1 MSKGFKIWM
10 CFVLVLML
18 GLILLTK
25 TNILTNSG
33 FATTK
38 YNDEDMQAI
47 IDKVDEGQRFI
58 VLNRM
63 GHSDFNHLID
73 VLYDA
78 PELFWLDLEYH
89 ALSIGD
95 LSILFLKEK
104 YDDIDAK
111 RAEIDRTVDAK
122 LEQIIT
128 DDMSEYDKVLAI
140 HDWICKSVEYKTVK
154 NDSDQDI
161 YGAFI
166 LNQAVCAGYA
176 KAFSYAL
183 DKVGI
188 ESEVI
193 SGDSINRNGDSV
205 AHAWNIVYID
215 DKPYYF
221 DITWDDDYNDEVS
234 YVWFGV
240 TSSEFKT
247 THFPNT
253 GYNWVEAEETQH
265 CYYRKNGMY
274 MDSYSAEFLAKQIR
288 AQGKEFTIKCA
299 SRKVL
304 NDTIRS
310 FTTKS
315 ELQKLMRATGITFI
329 DRIIYEEV
337 KGSNCLHVKIM

>member
-10 CFVLVLML
+10 CFVLVIML
-18 GLILLTK
+18 GLIILTK

-33 FATTK
+33 FAISD
-38 YNDEDMQAI
+38 YNEKDMQEI
-47 IDKVDEGQRFI
+47 VDKIDEGQRFVI
-58 VLNRM
+58 LNRM
-63 GHSDFNHLID
+63 SKSDFNHLID

-95 LSILFLKEK
+95 VSVLFLKEK

-140 HDWICKSVEYKTVK
+140 HDWICSSVSYKTVK
-154 NDSDQDI
+154 NDADQDI

-188 ESEVI
+188 ESQVI
-193 SGDSINRNGDSV
+193 SGDSINKNGESV
-205 AHAWNIVYID
+205 AHAWNLVYID
-215 DKPYYF
+215 DGWYHF
-221 DITWDDDYNDEVS
+221 DTTPRKDKSDFFLITDAELDAYSKAHNN
-234 YVWFGV
+234 
-240 TSSEFKT
+240 
-247 THFPNT
+247 THIF
-253 GYNWVEAEETQH
+253 
-265 CYYRKNGMY
+265 
-274 MDSYSAEFLAKQIR
+274 D
-288 AQGKEFTIKCA
+288 
-299 SRKVL
+299 
-304 NDTIRS
+304 RS
-310 FTTKS
+310 
-315 ELQKLMRATGITFI
+315 L
-329 DRIIYEEV
+329 YP
-337 KGSNCLHVKIM
+337 KIQ